1 MDLETALRLLDRR
14 WVIGLCV
21 AAFLIFA
28 VGEWGGSILYRID
41 VMRNPPAPAASQ
53 SPMAADM
60 MRDVQARESARLRGV
75 YRSVSAE
82 LAAARARGHDVAKL
96 QALADS
102 ALKLDKP
109 NYRGAAIER
118 LNKLRLVI
126 PQRKESFR
134 PANADDLNP
143 ESETETPVARPR
155 GRRTR

>member
-14 WVIGLCV
+14 WVFGL
-21 AAFLIFA
+21 AATAFLIFA
-28 VGEWGGSILYRID
+28 VGEWGGSVLYRID
-41 VMRNPPAPAASQ
+41 VWRNPPAAPASQ
-53 SPMAADM
+53 SPLAADLL
-60 MRDVQARESARLRGV
+60 RDVQARESAKLRGV

-96 QALADS
+96 QSLADS

-109 NYRGAAIER
+109 NYRNAAIER

-126 PQRKESFR
+126 PQRKEAFR

-143 ESETETPVARPR
+143 ESETETPTPR
-155 GRRTR
+155 AKGRRAR